1 MSTTTATPGDTIP
14 VAPDVGGT
22 RTDIE
27 PERPSW
33 GPLVVLL
40 AGVFITTLDFF
51 IVNVAIPATQSDL
64 GASAAAIQWVV
75 AGYGLALAALLITA
89 GRLGDILGRR
99 RMYMVGMALFTVSS
113 AACGLAG
120 NPEAL
125 IAARVV
131 QGASAALLMPQVLGI
146 VNIVYTGATRA
157 RAFVAYSLTIG
168 LAGVFGQLIGGGLIE
183 IDLFGMDWRS
193 IYWINVPVGVA
204 ALLLTRR
211 LVPESRG
218 SGGTRLDVGGVVLVT
233 AAMVAVVLPLVQGRE
248 QGWPLW
254 TWLSLAAGPVLLGGF
269 VAHQHRLRRRSG
281 APLVD
286 LAMFRER
293 SFSAGLGVVLA
304 YQLTTASFFLVLAL
318 YLQMGHGMSAL
329 DSGLLFVTLGAG
341 YFAGATQ
348 ATRITA
354 RLGRQTI
361 ALGALLTAVG
371 YGILAAT
378 VAATGVTGSV
388 GLLVPGL
395 VVSGL
400 GMGVAL
406 APMSAVVLAGVTARY
421 AAAAS
426 GVLNTA
432 QQVGNALGV
441 ALIGIVFYGAL
452 DSGASPNDY
461 AHAFTWAL
469 IPLVACC
476 TGTAL
481 LVQRLPRPAEAPET
495 ADV

>member
-1 MSTTTATPGDTIP
+1 MSTTATPGSTKP
-14 VAPDVGGT
+14 VAPGAGP
-22 RTDIE
+22 RTAAAE
-27 PERPSW
+27 PEHPPSW
-33 GPLVVLL
+33 GTLIVLL

-51 IVNVAIPATQSDL
+51 IVNVAIPATQADL
-64 GASAAAIQWVV
+64 RASAAAIQWVV

-120 NPEAL
+120 SPEAL
-125 IAARVV
+125 IAGRVV

-146 VNIVYTGATRA
+146 VNIVYTGASRA

-183 IDLFGMDWRS
+183 IDLFGLDWRS

-218 SGGTRLDVGGVVLVT
+218 SGGTRLDVVGVVLVT
-233 AAMVAVVLPLVQGRE
+233 AALVAVVLPLVQGRE

-254 TWLSLAAGPVLLGGF
+254 TWLSLAAGPVLLAVF
-269 VAHQHRLRRRSG
+269 TAHQRRLGRRDG

-293 SFSAGLGVVLA
+293 SFSAGLGVALG

-318 YLQMGHGMSAL
+318 FLQLGHGMSAL
-329 DSGLLFVTLGAG
+329 DSGLLFVTLGIG
-341 YFAGATQ
+341 YFAGA
-348 ATRITA
+348 ARAAAIAA
-354 RLGRQTI
+354 RLGRQVITLGGVLT
-361 ALGALLTAVG
+361 ALGYAM
-371 YGILAAT
+371 LAAT
-378 VAATGVTGSV
+378 AAATGADGSV

-395 VVSGL
+395 VLSGL

-406 APMSAVVLAGVTARY
+406 APMSAIVLGGVTARY
-421 AAAAS
+421 AAAGA

-441 ALIGIVFYGAL
+441 ALIGIVFYGELGA
-452 DSGASPNDY
+452 GASPNDY

-469 IPLVACC
+469 IPLAACC
-476 TGTAL
+476 AGTAV
-481 LVQRLPRPAEAPET
+481 LVQLLPRQGVGESAEA
-495 ADV
+495 